1 MPIPLAD
8 LFFLLLWSHLGN
20 WNSPSELPIEICQPV
35 WVFAG
40 LRRMVMSISAISAN
54 SYSDYSAQSTFQ
66 KLKQEFQQLG
76 SDLQAGNLAAAESDY
91 TTLQQDMPQ
100 QISSSTSQSTDPIA
114 QAFSQLSQ
122 DLQAGNLTA
131 AQQDYATIQK
141 DFQAKATQ
149 GSEGAESHHHH
160 HGGGSSNGGS
170 SEISQLMTQ
179 LGQELKSG
187 SLSSAQQTYTSLEKD
202 FQQFSQ
208 NGWQQGQT
216 SSGSTSNAVSV
227 SA

>member
-1 MPIPLAD
+1 
-8 LFFLLLWSHLGN
+8 
-20 WNSPSELPIEICQPV
+20 
-35 WVFAG
+35 
-40 LRRMVMSISAISAN
+40 MSISAISAN

-76 SDLQAGNLAAAESDY
+76 SDLQAGNLTAAESDF
-91 TTLQQDMPQ
+91 TTLQQDLPQ
-100 QISSSTSQSTDPIA
+100 GTSNSASQSADSIA

-141 DFQAKATQ
+141 DFQAQASQ
-149 GSEGAESHHHH
+149 GSQGAVRPHHH
-160 HGGGSSNGGS
+160 HGGGSKSRS

-179 LGQELKSG
+179 LGQELQSG
-187 SLSSAQQTYTSLEKD
+187 SLSSAQQTYASLEKD

-208 NGWQQGQT
+208 NGWHQGQT
-216 SSGSTSNAVSV
+216 SSESASNTISV